1 MFLPSRWSSPL
12 SLHPTTC
19 QIHSLCAQARMWPL
33 QENRTRPPAPA
44 RTALP
49 EASVWERGRNSV
61 DDSTNTAMLTLE
73 HLLQKSRTTFRL
85 AKSSAGSTS
94 FQNIFSKQLSIISSD
109 FTCSCAVFISFND
122 RLSYLAVL
130 QLSQVVSSWLSSK
143 MPEQHKEE
151 ILSLPQVLTQRH
163 IPTGEQDNHYFA
175 EIWTEIASI
184 HSTLNWIWIDKKR
197 NLLQF
202 KEIQRTVVTWTIYL
216 QMHI

>member
-1 MFLPSRWSSPL
+1 MLKPECGPFKRTVRDHQ
-12 SLHPTTC
+12 HPQGLRFQKLLYEKEAETETVSMI
-19 QIHSLCAQARMWPL
+19 Q
-33 QENRTRPPAPA
+33 RTQRCW
-44 RTALP
+44 L
-49 EASVWERGRNSV
+49 WNICYK
-61 DDSTNTAMLTLE
+61 
-73 HLLQKSRTTFRL
+73 KSRTTFRL

-151 ILSLPQVLTQRH
+151 ILSLSQVLTQRH

-202 KEIQRTVVTWTIYL
+202 KEIQHTVVTWTIYL